1 MFEEI
6 ECNIKNKIIG
16 KKNYL
21 SIDII
26 FWLDMIINL
35 NFVNQLKELVNYNLI
50 SEKNVFSNEKMIVL
64 CFFWKWYRFIISLD
78 IKNKSL
84 NLLNSITIEN
94 IKWDL
99 SNHILEYP

>member
-50 SEKNVFSNEKMIVL
+50 SEKNVFSNEKNDCAMLFLKMIPV
-64 CFFWKWYRFIISLD
+64 Y
-78 IKNKSL
+78 NKFRY
-84 NLLNSITIEN
+84 
-94 IKWDL
+94 KK
-99 SNHILEYP
+99 